1 MTAPSPVDQLPSIP
15 NRETLFAPYQFE
27 ALRND
32 PRLNVLTDFAA
43 ELCGAPTALVS
54 LVEDYRQVFLAKTGF
69 EESES
74 PIETSFCAKAMVG
87 DTVMVILDATT
98 DPRFEANPMV
108 TGHPGI
114 RFYAGAPLRTAEGVP
129 IGSLCVIDTVPH
141 VDFSNLERHG
151 LETLAQSVMT
161 LFEANRAAISMQ
173 AETTTARTERDERT
187 QRFATLADAM
197 PQMVWSTQP
206 DGFHDYYNARWYE
219 FTGMPEGS
227 TDGEAWNGM
236 FHPEDQERA
245 WARWRLSLASG
256 EPYEIEYRLRHRDG
270 DYRWV
275 LGRALPMRDDSGT
288 ITRWF
293 GTCTDIHDHKK
304 SLEQRELISHELSHR
319 IKNIFSVISGLIMVS
334 SRQHPE
340 IKPVADDLRNR
351 VMALGKAHDFVRPHS
366 FASRPTREQTS
377 LHGMLEELLAAYQ
390 SEGGERIRISG
401 EDPGIDD
408 RSATPMALLFHE
420 LATNAAKY
428 GALSSAEGTVELT
441 TSCSDGKALLE
452 WREHDGPP
460 VREPRAT
467 GFGSRLIAMS
477 VEQQLG
483 GTIDRTW
490 NADGLQVTVSVPLA
504 SMRRD

>member
-1 MTAPSPVDQLPSIP
+1 MTAQTAFDQIPSIP
-15 NRETLFAPYQFE
+15 DREALFAPYQFE
-27 ALRND
+27 VLRND
-32 PRLNVLTDFAA
+32 PRLTAITDFASD
-43 ELCGAPTALVS
+43 LCDAPTALVS
-54 LVEDYRQVFLAKTGF
+54 LVEDHRQIFLARTGF
-69 EESES
+69 DSAEP
-74 PIETSFCAKAMVG
+74 PIENSFCAQAMG
-87 DTVMVILDATT
+87 CDTVMVILDAST
-98 DPRFEANPMV
+98 DPRFSNNPLV
-108 TGHPGI
+108 TSEPGI

-141 VDFSNLERHG
+141 FDFSNLERHG
-151 LETLAQSVMT
+151 LETLAQSVMM
-161 LFEANRAAISMQ
+161 LFEANRSVIAMQ
-173 AETTTARTERDERT
+173 AETSTARDERDDSE
-187 QRFATLADAM
+187 QRFATLTDAM
-197 PQMVWSTQP
+197 PQMVWSTLP
-206 DGFHDYYNARWYE
+206 DGRVDYYNARWYE
-219 FTGMPEGS
+219 YTGVPHGT
-227 TDGEAWNGM
+227 TDGESWTGV
-236 FHPEDQERA
+236 FHPEDQDRA
-245 WARWRLSLASG
+245 WNRWQESVASG
-256 EPYEIEYRLRHRDG
+256 DLYEIEYRIRHHDG
-270 DYRWV
+270 SYRWV
-275 LGRALPMRDDSGT
+275 LGRGVPMRDESGM

-293 GTCTDIHDHKK
+293 GTCTDIDDQKK
-304 SLEQRELISHELSHR
+304 AMEQRELISHELSHR

-340 IKPVADDLRNR
+340 IKSVADDLRNR

-366 FASRPTREQTS
+366 ATSRPTREQTS

-441 TSCSDGKALLE
+441 TSCTDGKVLLE
-452 WREHDGPP
+452 WRERGGPSIAK
-460 VREPRAT
+460 PRAA

-490 NADGLQVTVSVPLA
+490 NPDGLNVEISVPLG
-504 SMRRD
+504 SMRRN